1 MNPQGET
8 TMNGDAW
15 RYAPKLNDPQAAA
28 ELLQAALSALATI
41 RFARTKVN
49 PDEFGTVP
57 DWPKVERDLTA
68 ALAAVGHPAGE
79 ARG

>member
-1 MNPQGET
+1 
-8 TMNGDAW
+8 MNGDAW
-15 RYAPKLNDPQAAA
+15 RYAPNLNDPQAAA

-57 DWPKVERDLTA
+57 DWRKVERDLAA